1 MLKIEWSLRSKDHL
15 GSTRVSFDS
24 SESTE
29 GLLSSLSLSP
39 MTSSSSS
46 SSERQGETNV
56 GLRGDDDRIY
66 KSDASLLSI

>member
-46 SSERQGETNV
+46 SERQGETNV